1 MIMAA
6 GAGARSGDD
15 DPLGPPITLLGIIID
30 IVLLPT
36 VVLVVLWLLLL
47 LLRVLTRTTLSQ
59 ACGSSFANSSCVSV
73 IIVSSDRE
81 RERERVRPKGQPKDK
96 HITSCVKDIHQQ

>member
-15 DPLGPPITLLGIIID
+15 GPLGPPIILLGIIID
-30 IVLLPT
+30 IILLPT
-36 VVLVVLWLLLL
+36 VVLVVLLLLLLL

-59 ACGSSFANSSCVSV
+59 ACGSSFANSS
-73 IIVSSDRE
+73 
-81 RERERVRPKGQPKDK
+81 
-96 HITSCVKDIHQQ
+96 